1 MELLALAVGTLF
13 VVVVMPYKGS
23 TVGRVTV
30 ELIAVESVTI
40 GSVTVDEVTVGRS
53 RVNFVAVGG
62 AFSVCMV
69 GSITVVKVAVCM
81 VVTIEVRSELPVESF
96 TVQSD
101 RVVVR

>member
-30 ELIAVESVTI
+30 EFIAVESVTI
-40 GSVTVDEVTVGRS
+40 GSVTVDVVRS
-53 RVNFVAVGG
+53 MVNLVAVGG

-69 GSITVVKVAVCM
+69 G
-81 VVTIEVRSELPVESF
+81 
-96 TVQSD
+96 
-101 RVVVR
+101 